1 MAFPVNYGREDIKKI
16 IPHREPM
23 LLVDTLTGIDL
34 EAESIAGT
42 RYMDKGDP
50 VFSGHFPDYP
60 VYPGTMEIEMIGQ
73 VGLCLYH
80 FLTAK
85 NHIIGENARPVEVR
99 ATKVLGA
106 YYLGPVTPGD
116 DVRIL
121 ARKLDYDG
129 MFASIIGQ
137 TIVGETVCCVAVG
150 EVFFPN
156 P

>member
-1 MAFPVNYGREDIKKI
+1 
-16 IPHREPM
+16 M

-42 RYMDKGDP
+42 RRMDAGDP
-50 VFSGHFPDYP
+50 VFNGHFPDYP
-60 VYPGTMEIEMIGQ
+60 VYPGTLEIEMIGQ
-73 VGLCLYH
+73 LGLCLYH
-80 FLTAK
+80 FLTMES
-85 NHIIGENARPVEVR
+85 HLIDGDARPVDVR

-106 YYLGPVTPGD
+106 YYLGPVVPGD
-116 DVRIL
+116 DVVIL

-150 EVFFPN
+150 EVFFP
-156 P
+156 